1 MNPAWPPF
9 GERQATPLYVG
20 RPQYRKLVVLLD
32 ADVLPEADLA
42 AWGKAY
48 LLAGLLTLDVVE
60 CFRYADDGPPSDA
73 PRRSDTYMGEVV
85 PGWAVLSPDDGL
97 GNRIALTGD
106 QHRATQHAVVGN
118 APDVAAEDTRT
129 GVYSDCDP
137 ADAAAQRRADV
148 LAAMVANAIGADLF
162 ITRRP
167 YLYAMSWNAADG
179 VTFVDVGE
187 ALTAVALYLRA
198 QRRYVTSR
206 SLDGRGTHTMN
217 RGLFFW
223 VGARE
228 LLPSAWRWFAGCV
241 QHRTGSG
248 DDSLLF
254 LGQSVLQRVQ
264 RALQVRDEVHVE
276 LNKPQ
281 NNDTADEALSSLDV
295 LLLLLMGAVDA
306 TARVARAVLGLSSP
320 MYTAAWQRSG
330 WLTEVVA
337 SAPTLGA
344 LFQAGTDDLHT
355 LTILRL
361 LRNSIHGAAMQPLG
375 VRRGR
380 QRDRTLVGLPA
391 SDEPELRTAFNA
403 LGGLA
408 AWGVEELIPG
418 RLHFDPGVFLEELLP
433 RVLGMLNRI
442 MDETPV
448 ERLAHVA
455 LQARDYLPP
464 IGPGSG
470 SFVEMN
476 RQSIRWQL
484 GL

>member
-1 MNPAWPPF
+1 
-9 GERQATPLYVG
+9 
-20 RPQYRKLVVLLD
+20 
-32 ADVLPEADLA
+32 
-42 AWGKAY
+42 
-48 LLAGLLTLDVVE
+48 
-60 CFRYADDGPPSDA
+60 
-73 PRRSDTYMGEVV
+73 
-85 PGWAVLSPDDGL
+85 
-97 GNRIALTGD
+97 
-106 QHRATQHAVVGN
+106 
-118 APDVAAEDTRT
+118 
-129 GVYSDCDP
+129 
-137 ADAAAQRRADV
+137 
-148 LAAMVANAIGADLF
+148 
-162 ITRRP
+162 
-167 YLYAMSWNAADG
+167 
-179 VTFVDVGE
+179 
-187 ALTAVALYLRA
+187 
-198 QRRYVTSR
+198 
-206 SLDGRGTHTMN
+206 
-217 RGLFFW
+217 
-223 VGARE
+223 
-228 LLPSAWRWFAGCV
+228 
-241 QHRTGSG
+241 
-248 DDSLLF
+248 
-254 LGQSVLQRVQ
+254 
-264 RALQVRDEVHVE
+264 
-276 LNKPQ
+276 
-281 NNDTADEALSSLDV
+281 
-295 LLLLLMGAVDA
+295 
-306 TARVARAVLGLSSP
+306 